1 MGTDVFQSTF
11 EEETNTRFKGTFS
24 HVFFLFFF
32 TLFKGSNGFHIEG
45 KYHPLDEYLEH
56 ALKLVNMHN
65 VKTKTQNFCFFVLK
79 KHV

>member
-1 MGTDVFQSTF
+1 MCFNPRSKRRQIQGSREQLVMFF
-11 EEETNTRFKGTFS
+11 FS
-24 HVFFLFFF
+24 FFF